1 MTFVA
6 EEEYLPEAGR
16 QYRRA
21 TTAVSISAGANIT
34 AEAASSCTKEATR

>member
-6 EEEYLPEAGR
+6 EEEHLPQAAR
-16 QYRRA
+16 QYSRA
-21 TTAVSISAGANIT
+21 TTAVSSAAGANIS

>member
-1 MTFVA
+1 MTFVP
-6 EEEYLPEAGR
+6 EEAYLPEAGR

-21 TTAVSISAGANIT
+21 TTAVSISGGANFT